1 MNPHSDVTAQD
12 FERLVLAP
20 DLHLTRHQHLLT
32 VATSRWEPGVFVY
45 DLEYLTIE
53 TKPHHGGVKV
63 ALGSLGAHFTY
74 QVLRFE
80 LDGETFAR
88 FEAFIGRMRAHRE
101 LLRAQPSAEKA
112 R

>member
-1 MNPHSDVTAQD
+1 MNSHSDTIAQD
-12 FERLVLAP
+12 FERLALAP

-45 DLEYLTIE
+45 DVEYLTIE
-53 TKPHHGGVKV
+53 TKPHRGGVKI

-88 FEAFIGRMRAHRE
+88 FEVFIGRVRAQRE
-101 LLRAQPSAEKA
+101 LFRAQPSVEGS